1 MKITNTQMQF
11 EDMGKPEGLREKV
24 ARKIGAQLEKMAV
37 DQNMCWAWGI
47 YEPDVPIEI
56 INEMAK

>member
-1 MKITNTQMQF
+1 MQF